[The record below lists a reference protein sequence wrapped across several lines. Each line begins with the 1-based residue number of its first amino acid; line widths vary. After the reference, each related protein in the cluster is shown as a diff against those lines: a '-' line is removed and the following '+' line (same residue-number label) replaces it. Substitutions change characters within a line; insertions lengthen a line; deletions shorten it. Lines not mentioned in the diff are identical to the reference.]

1 MIVVTGGS
9 GFIGSALLAA
19 LRHAGIP
26 AKGTSRHP
34 DTRRGA
40 LVAVGTIDGQTDWH
54 EVLEGVRVVV
64 HLAARVHVLPARSS
78 DDLSQYRLTNVAGTA
93 RLAEQAAASGAE
105 RFVFVSSI
113 KVNGETT
120 DGAPFSETDA
130 ARPADPYA
138 VSKYEAEQ
146 ALKAIAARIGLE
158 TVMVRPP
165 LVYGPGVKANFLRL
179 MRAVDRGIPLP
190 LARVDNRRSLI
201 GISNLVDFLIQ
212 CATRPEA
219 AGETFLISDGED
231 ISTPALIRRLARALG
246 RAPRLWP
253 MPVGVLAAGARML
266 GQRGAFESLC
276 GSLQIDIRRA
286 REVLGWHPVKSLE
299 DELGE
304 TVRWYRDLTRS

>member
-19 LRHAGIP
+19 LRHAGIA

-34 DTRRGA
+34 DTRRGE
-40 LVAVGTIDGQTDWH
+40 LVAVGAIDGQTDWH
-54 EVLEGVRVVV
+54 RVLEGVRVVV
-64 HLAARVHVLPARSS
+64 HLAARVHVLPAGSS
-78 DDLSQYRLTNVAGTA
+78 DGLDQYRLTNVAGTA

-130 ARPADPYA
+130 ASPVDPYA

-146 ALKAIAARIGLE
+146 TLKAIAARTGLE

-201 GISNLVDFLIQ
+201 GITNLVDFLIQ

-219 AGETFLISDGED
+219 AGETFLVSDGED
-231 ISTPALIRRLARALG
+231 ISTPALIRRLAHALG

-253 MPVGVLAAGARML
+253 VPVGMLAAGARML

-276 GSLQIDIRRA
+276 GSLQIDISRA

-299 DELGE
+299 EELGE
-304 TVRWYRDLTRS
+304 TVRWYRDLTRT